1 MSFLAKKSKEPPALT
16 QSEAEVITRLARDR
30 SGLVIAPEK
39 TSFLELRLSRR
50 LQELRLRDYSAY
62 IARLSG
68 PHGDT
73 EAQIIVEALTTHTT
87 AFFRERAQ
95 FEWLANH
102 GFAQLAAGGA
112 GQSRELVIWSAACS
126 IGAELWSAGM
136 ILDRFSKSQE
146 ANFRWSLTG
155 SDISLPILQRAEK
168 AIFTESEIAPLD
180 EDMRHAYLMRSRSLH
195 FGKTLYRIAPNLR
208 ERARFFLTNLVM
220 PRAERPPVA
229 DVIFLRNVLIYFDA
243 IGRKRALTNA
253 ISRLSSGGFLL
264 TGHAES
270 LQDVPAGLTTIAPSI
285 YRKD

>member
-1 MSFLAKKSKEPPALT
+1 
-16 QSEAEVITRLARDR
+16 
-30 SGLVIAPEK
+30 
-39 TSFLELRLSRR
+39 
-50 LQELRLRDYSAY
+50 
-62 IARLSG
+62 
-68 PHGDT
+68 
-73 EAQIIVEALTTHTT
+73 
-87 AFFRERAQ
+87 
-95 FEWLANH
+95 
-102 GFAQLAAGGA
+102 
-112 GQSRELVIWSAACS
+112 
-126 IGAELWSAGM
+126 M

-229 DVIFLRNVLIYFDA
+229 DVVFLRNVLIYFDA

>member
-1 MSFLAKKSKEPPALT
+1 MSLLAKKPKEPPALT

-50 LQELRLRDYSAY
+50 LQELRLRDYGAY
-62 IARLSG
+62 ILRLSG
-68 PHGDT
+68 PNGDA
-73 EAQIIVEALTTHTT
+73 EAQIVVEALTTHTT

-95 FEWLANH
+95 FDWLENH
-102 GFAQLAAGGA
+102 GLAQLAAGGA
-112 GQSRELVIWSAACS
+112 GQSRDLVIWSAACS

-136 ILDRFSKSQE
+136 VLDRFSRLQA

-155 SDISLPILQRAEK
+155 SDISQRILQRAEK
-168 AIFTESEIAPLD
+168 AIFTESEIAPL
-180 EDMRHAYLMRSRSLH
+180 EEGLRHDYLLRSRALH
-195 FGKTLYRIAPNLR
+195 SGKTLYRIAPALR
-208 ERARFFLTNLVM
+208 ERARFFLTNLVL

-229 DVIFLRNVLIYFDA
+229 DVVFLRNVLIYFDEV
-243 IGRKRALTNA
+243 GRKRALRNA
-253 ISRLSSGGFLL
+253 ISCLSSGGFLL